1 MKIIWIDSAG
11 WIQEAQMKK
20 ELTKKAMDLTSE
32 LLRDFHRMNSNTVFD
47 LCDENVTWIGAQKEQ
62 FII

>member
-1 MKIIWIDSAG
+1 
-11 WIQEAQMKK
+11 MKK

>member
-11 WIQEAQMKK
+11 WIQETQMKK

-32 LLRDFHRMNSNTVFD
+32 LLRDFLHRRLIT
-47 LCDENVTWIGAQKEQ
+47 QR
-62 FII
+62 